1 LQSIFV
7 NLKNNEI
14 VVIIFKKKRVSRMI
28 TNTELEYK
36 GDLYPSEIVS
46 FKQEGDS
53 VYFHTDNSV
62 ILKLTVLRDSM
73 IRFRYTTK
81 GYFSNDF
88 SYAIDKSHS
97 HGYNFLEVT
106 EDNHHYQIK
115 TSKVQCRIQK
125 IDMRVSIY
133 DLNEN
138 VLLED
143 ELGFHW
149 EESYEYGGNIVK
161 MSKASKDG
169 ECFYGLGDKATQL
182 NLKGKRVENFAT
194 DQYAF
199 SKDQEPLYKVVP
211 FYIGLQKKESY
222 GIFFDNTFRTYF
234 DFCHERRN
242 VTSFWA
248 EGGEM
253 NYYFIYGPLMQDVVT
268 TYTDLT
274 GKPELPPLWA
284 LGYHQCKWSYYPESN
299 VKEVAA
305 KFRELQIPCDA
316 IYLDIDY
323 MDGFRC
329 FIWNKNYFPDPKRMV
344 AELAEDGF
352 KTIVII
358 DPGIKID
365 KEYSIY
371 KEALEKDYFCK
382 RADGPFMKGKVWPG
396 ECNFPDYTNP
406 EVREW
411 WAGLFKELI
420 SDIGVKGVW
429 NDMNEPAVMEVPNKT
444 FPMDVRHN
452 YDGNPCSHRKA
463 HNIYGTQMARATYHG
478 VKRFAYPKRP
488 FVITRSAYAG
498 AQRYTSSWTGDNVAS
513 WEHLWIANIQVQRM
527 CISGMGFTGSDI
539 GGFAEQPSGELYA
552 RWIQLG
558 VFHPFCRTHSSGD
571 HGDQEPWAF
580 DEEVIDITR
589 KFVNL
594 RYQLLPY
601 LYTMF
606 WQYIEE
612 GIPMLKPLVYY
623 DQDDTQTHYRND
635 EFIFGNQ
642 ILVCPILEPNSLGRR
657 MYIPNGQWYNYWTNE
672 FISGGKE
679 IWVDTKFDQIPIFV
693 KAGAIIPKYPVQQYV
708 GEKEITELTLDL
720 YFNEGKEKSEIYEDA
735 QDGYDYKK
743 GRYSLLSLQTIG
755 KEKELIV
762 QLHKEGK
769 YITSYSTFKINLFGL
784 PFSVKEIEI
793 DNVKIDFDR
802 KSLDKE
808 NYLIIDKEFT
818 ELHIIGN

>member
-1 LQSIFV
+1 
-7 NLKNNEI
+7 
-14 VVIIFKKKRVSRMI
+14 MI
-28 TNTELEYK
+28 TNTSLEYK
-36 GDLYPSEIVS
+36 GDLYPSKIVS
-46 FKQEGDS
+46 YEHEGDS
-53 VYFHTDNSV
+53 IFFNTDNKV
-62 ILKLTVLRDSM
+62 ILKVTILRDSL
-73 IRFRYTTK
+73 IRFRFTTK

-88 SYAIDKSHS
+88 SYAIDKTQL

-106 EDNHHYQIK
+106 EEETYFQIR
-115 TSKVQCRIQK
+115 TSKVKCKIQK
-125 IDMRVSIY
+125 ADLRLSIY
-133 DLNEN
+133 DLNDF
-138 VLLED
+138 LILED

-161 MSKASKDG
+161 MSKYAKDG
-169 ECFYGLGDKATQL
+169 ECYYGLGDKATQM

-194 DQYAF
+194 DQYAYQ
-199 SKDQEPLYKVVP
+199 KDQEPLYKVVP
-211 FYIGLQKKESY
+211 FYIGLHNKQSY
-222 GIFFDNTFRTYF
+222 GIFFDNTFRTFF
-234 DFCHERRN
+234 DFCQERRN

-253 NYYFIYGPLMQDVVT
+253 NYYFVYGPQMQDVVT

-274 GKPELPPLWA
+274 GKPELPPLWV
-284 LGYHQCKWSYYPESN
+284 LGYHQCKWSYYPESK
-299 VKEVAA
+299 VKEITS

-329 FIWNKNYFPDPKRMV
+329 FTWNKNYFPDPKRMV
-344 AELAEDGF
+344 SELAEDGF

-365 KEYSIY
+365 KDYWVY

-382 RADGPFMKGKVWPG
+382 RADGPYMKGKVWPG

-406 EVREW
+406 LVREW

-420 SDIGVKGVW
+420 ADIGVKGVW

-444 FPMDVRHN
+444 FPMDVRHI

-498 AQRYTSSWTGDNVAS
+498 AQRYTSSWTGDNVAT
-513 WEHLWIANIQVQRM
+513 WEHLWIANIQVQRLS
-527 CISGMGFTGSDI
+527 ISGMGFTGSDI
-539 GGFAEQPSGELYA
+539 GGFAEQPTGELYA

-571 HGDQEPWAF
+571 HGNQEPWAF
-580 DEEVIDITR
+580 DEEVINITR
-589 KFVNL
+589 KFVSL

-612 GIPMLKPLVYY
+612 GVPMLKPLVYY

-642 ILVCPILEPNSLGRR
+642 ILVCPILEPNAVGRR
-657 MYIPNGQWYNYWTNE
+657 MYIPRGEWYNYWTNE
-672 FISGGKE
+672 LFIGGKE
-679 IWVDTKFDQIPIFV
+679 IWIDTKFDEIPVFV

-708 GEKEITELTLDL
+708 GELEFDELTLDV
-720 YFNEGKEKSEIYEDA
+720 YYKNGKEQSAVYEDA

-743 GRYSLLSLQTIG
+743 GRYSYLSLRNIG
-755 KEKELIV
+755 KEKELII

-769 YITSYSTFKINLFGL
+769 YITPYTKYKINLIGL
-784 PFSVKEIEI
+784 PFKVAEIEI
-793 DNVKIDFDR
+793 DNEKIEFD
-802 KSLDKE
+802 KINFEQNNFL
-808 NYLIIDKEFT
+808 LIDKEFN
-818 ELHIIGN
+818 ELHIVGE

>member
-1 LQSIFV
+1 
-7 NLKNNEI
+7 
-14 VVIIFKKKRVSRMI
+14 MI
-28 TNTELEYK
+28 TNTSLEYK
-36 GDLYPSEIVS
+36 GDLYPSKIVS
-46 FKQEGDS
+46 NEHEGDS
-53 VYFHTDNSV
+53 IFFHTDNKV
-62 ILKLTVLRDSM
+62 ILKVTILRDSL
-73 IRFRYTTK
+73 IRFRFTTK

-88 SYAIDKSHS
+88 SYAIDKTQL
-97 HGYNFLEVT
+97 HGYNFLELIEEETYFV
-106 EDNHHYQIK
+106 IR
-115 TSKVQCRIQK
+115 TSKVKCKIQK
-125 IDMRVSIY
+125 ADLRLSIY
-133 DLNEN
+133 DLND
-138 VLLED
+138 LLILED

-161 MSKASKDG
+161 MSKSSKDG
-169 ECFYGLGDKATQL
+169 ECFYGLGDKATQM
-182 NLKGKRVENFAT
+182 NLKGKRLENFAT
-194 DQYAF
+194 DQYAYQ
-199 SKDQEPLYKVVP
+199 KDQEPLYKVVP
-211 FYIGLQKKESY
+211 FYIGLHNKQSY
-222 GIFFDNTFRTYF
+222 GIFFDNTFRTFF
-234 DFCHERRN
+234 DFCQERRN
-242 VTSFWA
+242 VASFWA

-253 NYYFIYGPLMQDVVT
+253 NYYFIYGPQMQDVVT

-274 GKPELPPLWA
+274 GKPELPPLWV
-284 LGYHQCKWSYYPESN
+284 LGYHQCKWSYYPESK
-299 VKEVAA
+299 VKEITS
-305 KFRELQIPCDA
+305 KFRELKIPCDA

-323 MDGFRC
+323 MEGFRC
-329 FIWNKNYFPDPKRMV
+329 FTWNKEYFPDPKKMV

-365 KEYSIY
+365 KDYWVY
-371 KEALEKDYFCK
+371 QEALEKDYFCK
-382 RADGPFMKGKVWPG
+382 RADGPYMKGKVWPG

-406 EVREW
+406 VVREW

-444 FPMDVRHN
+444 FPMDVRHS

-488 FVITRSAYAG
+488 FVITRSAYSG
-498 AQRYTSSWTGDNVAS
+498 AQRYTSSWTGDNVAT

-539 GGFAEQPSGELYA
+539 GGFAEQPTGELYA

-571 HGDQEPWAF
+571 HGNQEPWAF
-580 DEEVIDITR
+580 DEEVINITR
-589 KFVNL
+589 KFVSL

-612 GIPMLKPLVYY
+612 GVPMLKPLVYY
-623 DQDDTQTHYRND
+623 DQEDIQTHYRND

-642 ILVCPILEPNSLGRR
+642 ILVCPILEPNAVGRR
-657 MYIPNGQWYNYWTNE
+657 MYIPRGEWYNYWTNE
-672 FISGGKE
+672 FSIGGRE
-679 IWVDTKFDQIPIFV
+679 VWVDTKFDEIPVFV

-708 GEKEITELTLDL
+708 GELEFDELTLDL
-720 YFNEGKEKSEIYEDA
+720 YFKIGKEQSFVYEDA

-743 GRYSLLSLQTIG
+743 GRYSYLSFRTIG
-755 KEKELIV
+755 KEKELII

-769 YITSYSTFKINLFGL
+769 YDTPYSKYKINLIGL
-784 PFSVKEIEI
+784 PFKVTEIEI
-793 DNVKIDFDR
+793 DNEKVEFDKIAFD
-802 KSLDKE
+802 E
-808 NYLIIDKEFT
+808 NHFLIVDKEFN
-818 ELHIIGN
+818 ELHIVGE

>member
-1 LQSIFV
+1 
-7 NLKNNEI
+7 
-14 VVIIFKKKRVSRMI
+14 MI

-36 GDLYPSEIVS
+36 GDLYPSKIVLC
-46 FKQEGDS
+46 QHEVDS
-53 VYFHTDNSV
+53 VCFHSENSV
-62 ILKLTVLRDSM
+62 ILKLTVLRDSL

-81 GYFSNDF
+81 GFFSNDF
-88 SYAIDKSHS
+88 SYAIDKKHT

-106 EDNHHYQIK
+106 EQSDYYLVK
-115 TSKVQCRIQK
+115 TNKVECHIQK
-125 IDMRVSIY
+125 IDMRVSIF
-133 DLNEN
+133 DLEGL

-149 EESYEYGGNIVK
+149 EESYEFGGNIVK
-161 MSKASKDG
+161 MSKTSREG

-182 NLKGKRVENFAT
+182 NLKGKRLENFAT

-199 SKDQEPLYKVVP
+199 QKDQDPLYKVVP
-211 FYIGLQKKESY
+211 FYIGLQNKQAY
-222 GIFFDNTFRTYF
+222 GVFFDNTFRSFF
-234 DFCHERRN
+234 DFCQERRN

-253 NYYFIYGPLMQDVVT
+253 NYYFFYGPQMQDVVVN
-268 TYTDLT
+268 YTDLT
-274 GKPELPPLWA
+274 GKPELPPLWT
-284 LGYHQCKWSYYPESN
+284 LGYHQCKWSYYPEDK
-299 VKEVAA
+299 VKEITS

-323 MDGFRC
+323 MEGFRC
-329 FIWNKNYFPDPKRMV
+329 FTWNKKYFPDPKKMV
-344 AELAEDGF
+344 SELLELGF
-352 KTIVII
+352 KTVVII

-365 KEYSIY
+365 KQYSVY
-371 KEALEKDYFCK
+371 NEAIEKDYFCK
-382 RADGPFMKGKVWPG
+382 RADGPYMKGKVWPG

-406 EVREW
+406 LVREW

-420 SDIGVKGVW
+420 ADIGVKGVW

-478 VKRFAYPKRP
+478 VKRFSYPKRP
-488 FVITRSAYAG
+488 FIITRSAYSG
-498 AQRYTSSWTGDNVAS
+498 AQRYSSSWTGDNVAS
-513 WEHLWIANIQVQRM
+513 WEHLWLANVQMQRM
-527 CISGMGFTGSDI
+527 SISGMGFTGSDI

-571 HGDQEPWAF
+571 HGEQEPWAF

-589 KFVNL
+589 KFINL

-606 WQYIEE
+606 WQYIED

-623 DQDDTQTHYRND
+623 DQDDLQTHYRND
-635 EFIFGNQ
+635 EFVFGNQ
-642 ILVCPILEPNSLGRR
+642 ILVCPILEPNAVGRR
-657 MYIPNGQWYNYWTNE
+657 MYIPRGKWYNYWTNE
-672 FISGGKE
+672 LVYGGKE
-679 IWVDTKFDQIPIFV
+679 IYVATQFDQIPIFI
-693 KAGAIIPKYPVQQYV
+693 KAGAIIPKYPVQQFV
-708 GEKEITELTLDL
+708 GEIEFDELQLDV
-720 YFNEGKEKSEIYEDA
+720 YFKDGKEKSFVYEDA

-743 GRYSLLSLQTIG
+743 GRYSFLSFQTTG
-755 KEKELIV
+755 KVKELII

-769 YITSYSTFKINLFGL
+769 YDTNYTKYKINIIGL
-784 PFSVKEIEI
+784 PFRVKKIQI
-793 DNVKIDFDR
+793 DNVKFHFD
-802 KSLDKE
+802 KVAFEQDKC
-808 NYLIIDKEFT
+808 LIIDKEFT
-818 ELHIIGN
+818 ELHFVGE